1 MWWCRGRAGG
11 IVRLGTS
18 ARLGAVMALAA
29 LTAGCFQPI
38 YATRSVT
45 GGTPIGQALAQ
56 VQIDR
61 IPAANGTSEAR
72 IAVEIQNALDFEL
85 TGGGGMISPTHRLAV
100 RMTTTRSSIA
110 TDVNTGLVLTEI
122 TGIDA
127 QFQLI
132 ELATGKTVMRGGTF
146 ARVSSDYPGQRQRFA
161 RVRARVDAEDRAAK
175 VIAENIRTRLAS
187 FFVAGT

>member
-1 MWWCRGRAGG
+1 MWWCRGRA
-11 IVRLGTS
+11 VDAPRAGTL
-18 ARLGAVMALAA
+18 ARLGAVMLLAA
-29 LTAGCFQPI
+29 LTAGCFQPL

-56 VQIDR
+56 VQIER

-85 TGGGGMISPTHRLAV
+85 TGGGGMISPTHRLAI
-100 RMTTTRSSIA
+100 RMGTSRNSIA

-127 QFQLI
+127 TFTLV
-132 ELATGKTVMRGGTF
+132 ELATGKTVLNGRTF
-146 ARVSSDYPGQRQRFA
+146 ARVTS
-161 RVRARVDAEDRAAK
+161 
-175 VIAENIRTRLAS
+175 
-187 FFVAGT
+187 